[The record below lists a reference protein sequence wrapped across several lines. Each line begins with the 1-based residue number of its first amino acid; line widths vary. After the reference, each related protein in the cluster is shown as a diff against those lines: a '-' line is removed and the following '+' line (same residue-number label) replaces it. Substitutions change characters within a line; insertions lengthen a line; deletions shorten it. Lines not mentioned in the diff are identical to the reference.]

1 MSAGLYALEYNGT
14 AGVADAG
21 YSSNVTNLNSF
32 YEVSYHRIRDP
43 QRMRSGA
50 PPPALRRFPGG
61 QLAGFV
67 SAPLPRRDHFLE
79 GSWLTLSCAVG

>member
-43 QRMRSGA
+43 QPMRSGA
-50 PPPALRRFPGG
+50 PPPALLR
-61 QLAGFV
+61 
-67 SAPLPRRDHFLE
+67 FLE
-79 GSWLTLSCAVG
+79 GSRLTFSCAVG